1 MKTAAIMIG
10 VVFGLIGIWTKSSET
25 SLARFENTSDMLAAF
40 GSESIQTGL
49 KSLIAASASGGT
61 LGKSEYQALLVDLA
75 PLHEHLVTWSMCMS
89 ANLCDT
95 KKTLS
100 FYCNRVVQYEEV
112 MQMIMA
118 KSGRKDNREDR
129 FEQYFGIAHKC
140 PDWS

>member
-1 MKTAAIMIG
+1 TN
-10 VVFGLIGIWTKSSET
+10 SSET
-25 SLARFENTSDMLAAF
+25 SLARFENTSNMLAAF

-61 LGKSEYQALLVDLA
+61 LGKSEYQALLVNLA

-112 MQMIMA
+112 MQMIME
-118 KSGRKDNREDR
+118 KSGRK
-129 FEQYFGIAHKC
+129 
-140 PDWS
+140 